1 MAFFD
6 KVQDFVKSATDK
18 TSEVIEVSK
27 LKNAI
32 AEEKRAINEQ
42 YVKLG
47 AMLYEK
53 YKAGESLSPEEVNIC
68 VVVDK
73 HNNRIA
79 EKEAELK
86 KIADANAEKKAAKAQ
101 STADVECPECH
112 SKNTA
117 GTKFCSNC
125 GAKIPEIIEA
135 EAVVVEESK
144 KKYCSNCGAEVS
156 EGKNFC
162 TECGQKVE

>member
-27 LKNAI
+27 LKNGI

-53 YKAGESLSPEEVNIC
+53 YKAGEALSPEAVNLCGII
-68 VVVDK
+68 DK
-73 HNNRIA
+73 HNGRIA

-86 KIADANAEKKAAKAQ
+86 KIPKDAL
-101 STADVECPECH
+101 
-112 SKNTA
+112 
-117 GTKFCSNC
+117 
-125 GAKIPEIIEA
+125 
-135 EAVVVEESK
+135 
-144 KKYCSNCGAEVS
+144 
-156 EGKNFC
+156 
-162 TECGQKVE
+162 